1 MTQQTN
7 ALAAITLEQYLED
20 AASVILQRDLS
31 LTAAP
36 LTEVPQGKLRVG
48 VDLGTAYLVI
58 VVLDAFNKP
67 LVGEWQFAQVV
78 RDGLIVDYIGA
89 TDLLKDMKRNVE
101 RRLGRALNYA
111 VSGYPPGVASVEVRA
126 TANVVQAAGLDCP
139 SLIDEPSA
147 ANQVLHV
154 QNGAIV
160 DVGGGTTGIAIIKDG
175 KVVYTADEPTG
186 GTHFSLV
193 IAGSLGI
200 SFEEAEALKVRPE
213 EQSRLYPLVMAVM
226 EKVGSIVL
234 RHVEGFSVEQLTLV
248 GGASAFQGMAEV
260 IQNYTGIPTSVPIYP
275 AFVTPLGLAMFD
287 TYEN

>member
-200 SFEEAEALKVRPE
+200 SFEEAEALKIRPE

>member
-1 MTQQTN
+1 VTQQTN